1 MTMSNSEAQSRPSK
15 RALSLKLI
23 ENKKANTLTT
33 MRQEDLNIAQRISRG
48 DETAMKEVYDLYSG
62 SLFNFVKNWSADP
75 HAAGD
80 IVHEAMMV
88 VWKRADRFQGRSSL
102 KSWIFSIA
110 KNKAI
115 DLNRKS
121 SRMTYTGEDMDTID
135 LEVSPI
141 EALENSQNANTIKS
155 AISKL
160 SDTHKRMIH
169 LAFYEDLSYREISEI
184 EGCPVG
190 TVKTR
195 VLHAKKLLMKD
206 LATLKK

>member
-1 MTMSNSEAQSRPSK
+1 MSNSEARSHPSK
-15 RALSLKLI
+15 RASILRLI
-23 ENKKANTLTT
+23 ENKKANSLKI
-33 MRQEDLNIAQRISRG
+33 MRQ
-48 DETAMKEVYDLYSG
+48 
-62 SLFNFVKNWSADP
+62 P

-88 VWKRADRFQGRSSL
+88 VWRRADRYQGRSSL

-121 SRMTYTGEDMDTID
+121 SRMIYTDEDMDAID
-135 LEVSPI
+135 AEVSPI
-141 EALENSQNANTIKS
+141 EALENSQNASTIKS

-206 LATLKK
+206 LAALEK

>member
-1 MTMSNSEAQSRPSK
+1 MSNSEARSHPSK
-15 RALSLKLI
+15 RASILRLI
-23 ENKKANTLTT
+23 ENKKANSLKI

-62 SLFNFVKNWSADP
+62 PLFNFVKNWSADP

-88 VWKRADRFQGRSSL
+88 VWRRADRYQGRSSL

-121 SRMTYTGEDMDTID
+121 SRMIYTDEDMDAID
-135 LEVSPI
+135 AEVSPI
-141 EALENSQNANTIKS
+141 EALENSQNASTIKS

-206 LATLKK
+206 LAALEK

>member
-1 MTMSNSEAQSRPSK
+1 MSNSEARSHPSK
-15 RALSLKLI
+15 RASILRLI
-23 ENKKANTLTT
+23 ENKKANSLKI

-62 SLFNFVKNWSADP
+62 PLFNFVKNWSADP

-88 VWKRADRFQGRSSL
+88 VWKRADLYQGRSSL

-121 SRMTYTGEDMDTID
+121 SRMIYTDEDMDAID
-135 LEVSPI
+135 AEVSPI
-141 EALENSQNANTIKS
+141 EALENSQNASTIKS

-206 LATLKK
+206 LAALEK

>member
-1 MTMSNSEAQSRPSK
+1 MSNSEARSHPSK
-15 RALSLKLI
+15 RASILRLI
-23 ENKKANTLTT
+23 ENKKANSLKI

-62 SLFNFVKNWSADP
+62 PLFNFVKNWSADP

-88 VWKRADRFQGRSSL
+88 VWKRADLYQGRSSL

-121 SRMTYTGEDMDTID
+121 SRMIYTDEDMD
-135 LEVSPI
+135 
-141 EALENSQNANTIKS
+141 
-155 AISKL
+155 

-206 LATLKK
+206 LAALEK